1 MTDTAIPKTAGGPA
15 TDIAS
20 GAPGAELVP
29 GAPQDVSGAP
39 EGVPGTPQDVPSAP
53 EDGTSCGAD
62 VPAPGRSYAKLAA
75 DESREDYS
83 LRYAPHSFRRWS
95 PATVAGTALG
105 GIAYLADFAIG
116 ASIVFTYGFT
126 SGFASI
132 LAAATIIFLTGIPIA
147 RACAKYGLDMD
158 LITRGAG
165 FGYFGSTLTSLIY
178 ASFTFIFFA
187 LEGSIMAQAMHQAIG
202 LPVQVG
208 YLVTTL
214 IVIPIVFRGM
224 GALAKVQAWTQPV
237 WIIGMVLPFVV
248 LAFEAPDAWGAFGSF
263 GGTEGAGSGFS
274 WVGFGL
280 GTGVALSLIAQIGEQ
295 ADYLR
300 FMPAKTE
307 ANKRRWNLAVLAA
320 GPGWVIIGAAKQ
332 LGGALL
338 AFVALEAVGKT
349 HALEPIAPQI
359 EALKPWLGSFALPAA
374 ALFVIVSQIK
384 INVTNAY
391 SGSLSWSNFFSRITH
406 RHPGRVWYIFL
417 NLVIALTL
425 MEMNMFAALNKLL
438 GFYSN
443 VGIAWIA
450 AVAADLVINK
460 RIGLSPPYIEFK
472 RAYLYSVNPAGFGAM
487 VIASTVSI
495 LAFFG
500 LFGTYAEAFSTFIAA
515 GLSLTLCPLI
525 AWATKGKYYLA
536 RPNPVNGPGVEVA
549 DITATHTCSVCET
562 AYELPDIAD
571 CPVQSGPICSLCC
584 SLDAECGDVCRK
596 DPADGPVLMPMP
608 TLRNGAMQA

>member
-1 MTDTAIPKTAGGPA
+1 MTDTALPAAPTPPGP
-15 TDIAS
+15 
-20 GAPGAELVP
+20 
-29 GAPQDVSGAP
+29 
-39 EGVPGTPQDVPSAP
+39 PGTPPGP
-53 EDGTSCGAD
+53 PPLGED
-62 VPAPGRSYAKLAA
+62 PPKRSYAKLAA
-75 DESREDYS
+75 DESREDFS
-83 LRYAPHSFRRWS
+83 LRYAPHSYRRWS
-95 PATVAGTALG
+95 PSTVAGTALG

-126 SGFASI
+126 SGLASI
-132 LAAATIIFLTGIPIA
+132 LTAAVIIFVTGIPIA

-202 LPVQVG
+202 LPVQFG
-208 YLVTTL
+208 YLLTTL

-237 WIIGMVLPFVV
+237 WLIGLVLPFVV
-248 LAFEAPDAWGAFGSF
+248 LAFNAPDSWGAFTSF
-263 GGTEGAGSGFS
+263 GGTEGAGSGFD
-274 WVGFGL
+274 WIGFGL

-300 FMPAKTE
+300 FMPARTE
-307 ANKRRWNLAVLAA
+307 RNKRRWNVAVLAA
-320 GPGWVIIGAAKQ
+320 GPGWVVIGAAKQ
-332 LGGALL
+332 LGGAFL

-391 SGSLSWSNFFSRITH
+391 SGSLSWSNFFSRLTH

-417 NLVIALTL
+417 NLAIALTL
-425 MEMNMFAALNKLL
+425 MEMDMFAALNKLL

-443 VGIAWIA
+443 VGIAWIT

-460 RIGLSPPYIEFK
+460 RIGLSPKYIEFK
-472 RAYLYSVNPAGFGAM
+472 RAYLYAVNPAGFGSM
-487 VIASTVSI
+487 VIASVVSI

-500 LFGTYAEAFSTFIAA
+500 LFGEYAEAFSTFIAA
-515 GLSLTLCPLI
+515 GLALILCPLI

-536 RPNPVNGPGVEVA
+536 RPNPVNGPGAEVP
-549 DITATHTCSVCET
+549 DITATHLCAVCDT

-571 CPVQSGPICSLCC
+571 CPAHAGPICSLCC
-584 SLDAECGDVCRK
+584 SLDSTCGDACRK
-596 DPADGPVLMPMP
+596 APAAGAVLMPMP
-608 TLRNGAMQA
+608 TVRGE

>member
-1 MTDTAIPKTAGGPA
+1 MTDTATPTTGE
-15 TDIAS
+15 
-20 GAPGAELVP
+20 APRHAPQQGP
-29 GAPQDVSGAP
+29 GAPR
-39 EGVPGTPQDVPSAP
+39 
-53 EDGTSCGAD
+53 
-62 VPAPGRSYAKLAA
+62 RSYARLAA

-95 PATVAGTALG
+95 PSTVAGTALG

-126 SGFASI
+126 SGLASI
-132 LAAATIIFLTGIPIA
+132 LAAAAIIFLTGIPIA

-158 LITRGAG
+158 LVTRGAG

-202 LPVQVG
+202 LPVEVG

-237 WIIGMVLPFVV
+237 WIVGMVLPFVV
-248 LAFEAPDAWGAFGSF
+248 LAVESPDSWGAFGSF
-263 GGTEGAGSGFS
+263 TGTEGAAPGFS
-274 WVGFGL
+274 WVAFGL

-300 FMPAKTE
+300 FMPARTE
-307 ANKRRWNLAVLAA
+307 TNKRRWNLAVLAA
-320 GPGWVIIGAAKQ
+320 GPGWVVIGAAKQ
-332 LGGALL
+332 LGGAFL

-391 SGSLSWSNFFSRITH
+391 SGSLSWSNFFSRLTH
-406 RHPGRVWYIFL
+406 KHPGRVWYIFL
-417 NLVIALTL
+417 NLAIALTL

-443 VGIAWIA
+443 VGIAWIV

-460 RIGLSPPYIEFK
+460 RIGLSPRYIEFK
-472 RAYLYSVNPAGFGAM
+472 RAYLHAVNPAGFGAM

-515 GLSLTLCPLI
+515 GLSLILCPLI
-525 AWATKGKYYLA
+525 AWLTKGKYYLA
-536 RPNPVNGPGVEVA
+536 RPNPVNGPDVEIA
-549 DITATHTCSVCET
+549 DITATHTCAVCET

-571 CPVQSGPICSLCC
+571 CPVQAGPICSLCC

-596 DPADGPVLMPMP
+596 GPTAGPVLLP
-608 TLRNGAMQA
+608 TPVVRAPAG

>member
-1 MTDTAIPKTAGGPA
+1 MTDTVTP
-15 TDIAS
+15 
-20 GAPGAELVP
+20 
-29 GAPQDVSGAP
+29 
-39 EGVPGTPQDVPSAP
+39 PGTSAP
-53 EDGTSCGAD
+53 
-62 VPAPGRSYAKLAA
+62 APPPRRRYAALAA

-126 SGFASI
+126 SGTASI
-132 LAAATIIFLTGIPIA
+132 LTAAVVIFLTGIPIA
-147 RACAKYGLDMD
+147 RACARYGLDMD
-158 LITRGAG
+158 LVTRGAG

-187 LEGSIMAQAMHQAIG
+187 LEGSIMAQAMHQAFG
-202 LPVQVG
+202 LPVEIG

-224 GALAKVQAWTQPV
+224 GALAKVQAWTQPLWLV
-237 WIIGMVLPFVV
+237 GLVLPFLV
-248 LAFEAPDAWGAFGSF
+248 LAFEAPDAWGSFASF

-274 WVGFGL
+274 WIGFGL

-300 FMPAKTE
+300 FMPARTE
-307 ANKRRWNLAVLAA
+307 ENKRRWNLAVLAA
-320 GPGWVIIGAAKQ
+320 GPGWVVIGAAKQ
-332 LGGALL
+332 LGGAFL

-359 EALKPWLGSFALPAA
+359 EALRPWLGSFALPAA

-391 SGSLSWSNFFSRITH
+391 SGSLSWSNFFSRLTH

-417 NLVIALTL
+417 NLAIALTL
-425 MEMNMFAALNKLL
+425 MEMNMFAALGKLL

-460 RIGLSPPYIEFK
+460 RAGWSPPYIEFK
-472 RAYLYSVNPAGFGAM
+472 RAYLYAVNPAGFGAM
-487 VIASTVSI
+487 GIASVVSI

-515 GLSLTLCPLI
+515 GLALTLCPLI
-525 AWATKGKYYLA
+525 AWATKGRYYLA
-536 RPNPVNGPGVEVA
+536 RPNPVWGYAQAEGSGGGPGVAVP
-549 DITATHTCSVCET
+549 DVTATHTCAVCAT

-571 CPVQSGPICSLCC
+571 CPAHSGPVCSLCC
-584 SLDAECGDVCRK
+584 SLDATCGDLCRK
-596 DPADGPVLMPMP
+596 DPAAAGTVLMPVP
-608 TLRNGAMQA
+608 TVPPAPPVA

>member
-1 MTDTAIPKTAGGPA
+1 MTDTVTRDTEA
-15 TDIAS
+15 
-20 GAPGAELVP
+20 APP
-29 GAPQDVSGAP
+29 R
-39 EGVPGTPQDVPSAP
+39 
-53 EDGTSCGAD
+53 
-62 VPAPGRSYAKLAA
+62 RSYARLAA
-75 DESREDYS
+75 DESREDFS
-83 LRYAPHSFRRWS
+83 LRYAPHSYRRWS
-95 PATVAGTALG
+95 PTMVASTALG

-126 SGFASI
+126 SGLASI
-132 LAAATIIFLTGIPIA
+132 LCAATIIFLTGIPIA
-147 RACAKYGLDMD
+147 RACATYGLDMD

-187 LEGSIMAQAMHQAIG
+187 LEGSIMAQAMHEVVG
-202 LPVQVG
+202 LPLPVG
-208 YLVTTL
+208 YLLTTL

-237 WIIGMVLPFVV
+237 WLIGLVLPFVI
-248 LAFEAPDAWGAFGSF
+248 LAVHSPGSFGDFTRF

-274 WVGFGL
+274 WLGFGL

-300 FMPAKTE
+300 FMPARTE
-307 ANKRRWNLAVLAA
+307 QNRKRWNLAVLAA

-338 AFVALEAVGKT
+338 AFVALEAVGRT
-349 HALEPIAPQI
+349 HALEPVAPQV
-359 EALKPWLGSFALPAA
+359 EALKPWLGSVALPAA
-374 ALFVIVSQIK
+374 ALFVVVSQIK

-417 NLVIALTL
+417 NLAIALTL

-460 RIGLSPPYIEFK
+460 RVGWSPRYIEFK
-472 RAYLYSVNPAGFGAM
+472 RAYLYAVNPAGFGAM
-487 VIASTVSI
+487 AIASAVSI

-500 LFGTYAEAFSTFIAA
+500 VFGEYAEAFSTFIAA
-515 GLSLTLCPLI
+515 GLALTLCPLI
-525 AWATKGKYYLA
+525 AWATKGRYYLA
-536 RPNPVNGPGVEVA
+536 RPNPVNGPDVEVA

-562 AYELPDIAD
+562 AYELPDTAD
-571 CPVQSGPICSLCC
+571 CPVRSGPICSLCC
-584 SLDAECGDVCRK
+584 SLDAECGDACRK
-596 DPADGPVLMPMP
+596 EPQAGPVPMPMP
-608 TLRNGAMQA
+608 TVRTG

>member
-1 MTDTAIPKTAGGPA
+1 MTDTAIP
-15 TDIAS
+15 
-20 GAPGAELVP
+20 
-29 GAPQDVSGAP
+29 
-39 EGVPGTPQDVPSAP
+39 TPDSPPDQGRP
-53 EDGTSCGAD
+53 T
-62 VPAPGRSYAKLAA
+62 RSYARLAA
-75 DESREDYS
+75 DESREDFS

-95 PATVAGTALG
+95 PSMVAGTALG

-132 LAAATIIFLTGIPIA
+132 LTAAAIIFITGVPIA
-147 RACAKYGLDMD
+147 RACATYGLDMD

-202 LPVQVG
+202 LPVQIG

-237 WIIGMVLPFVV
+237 WLIGLVLPFVV
-248 LAFEAPDAWGAFGSF
+248 LAFHAPGSWGAFSSF
-263 GGTEGAGSGFS
+263 GGTEGAGAGFD
-274 WVGFGL
+274 WIGFGL

-300 FMPAKTE
+300 FMPARTE
-307 ANKRRWNLAVLAA
+307 ANKRRWNAAVLAA

-332 LGGALL
+332 LGGAFL

-374 ALFVIVSQIK
+374 AIFVIVSQIK

-391 SGSLSWSNFFSRITH
+391 SGSLSWSNFFSRVTH
-406 RHPGRVWYIFL
+406 KHPGRVWYIFL
-417 NLVIALTL
+417 NLAIALTL

-443 VGIAWIA
+443 VGIAWIT

-472 RAYLYSVNPAGFGAM
+472 RAYLYAVNPAGFGAM

-515 GLSLTLCPLI
+515 GLALILCPLI
-525 AWATKGKYYLA
+525 AWLTKGRYYLA
-536 RPNPVNGPGVEVA
+536 RPNPVNGPDA
-549 DITATHTCSVCET
+549 DVPDLTATHLCAVCET

-584 SLDAECGDVCRK
+584 SLDATCGDVCRK
-596 DPADGPVLMPMP
+596 VTDAAPVLMPLP
-608 TLRNGAMQA
+608 TVRTVRHDVKPA

>member
-1 MTDTAIPKTAGGPA
+1 MTDTATPATAGAPEAAPDGAPRVSG
-15 TDIAS
+15 AS
-20 GAPGAELVP
+20 GAAMPP
-29 GAPQDVSGAP
+29 P
-39 EGVPGTPQDVPSAP
+39 T
-53 EDGTSCGAD
+53 
-62 VPAPGRSYAKLAA
+62 RSYAKLAA

-95 PATVAGTALG
+95 PSMVAGTALG

-132 LAAATIIFLTGIPIA
+132 LTAATIIFLTGIPIA
-147 RACAKYGLDMD
+147 RACATYGLDMD
-158 LITRGAG
+158 LVTRGAG

-187 LEGSIMAQAMHQAIG
+187 LEGSIMAQAMHQAVG
-202 LPVQVG
+202 LPVEVG

-237 WIIGMVLPFVV
+237 WIIGLILPFVV

-274 WVGFGL
+274 WIGFGL

-300 FMPAKTE
+300 FMPARTE

-359 EALKPWLGSFALPAA
+359 EALRPWLGSFALPAA
-374 ALFVIVSQIK
+374 AVFVIVSQVK

-417 NLVIALTL
+417 NLAIALTL

-450 AVAADLVINK
+450 AVAADLVVNK
-460 RIGLSPPYIEFK
+460 RIGLSPRYIEFK
-472 RAYLYSVNPAGFGAM
+472 RAYLYAVNPAGFGAM

-515 GLSLTLCPLI
+515 GLSLTLCPFI
-525 AWATKGKYYLA
+525 AWVTKGKYYLA
-536 RPNPVNGPGVEVA
+536 RPNPVNGPGVEIQ

-571 CPVQSGPICSLCC
+571 CPVRSGPICSLCC

-596 DPADGPVLMPMP
+596 EPTSGPVLIPMP
-608 TLRNGAMQA
+608 TMPTAQAAQAASEVAPAAGPAAHAPEA

>member
-1 MTDTAIPKTAGGPA
+1 MTDTVTRTEEAGEPGGPNQ
-15 TDIAS
+15 
-20 GAPGAELVP
+20 PP
-29 GAPQDVSGAP
+29 PK
-39 EGVPGTPQDVPSAP
+39 
-53 EDGTSCGAD
+53 
-62 VPAPGRSYAKLAA
+62 RSYAKLAA

-95 PATVAGTALG
+95 PSMVAGTALG

-132 LAAATIIFLTGIPIA
+132 LTAAVIIFVTGIPIA
-147 RACAKYGLDMD
+147 KACAKYGLDMD
-158 LITRGAG
+158 LVTRGAG

-187 LEGSIMAQAMHQAIG
+187 LEGSIMAQAMHQAVG
-202 LPVQVG
+202 LPVEVG

-224 GALAKVQAWTQPV
+224 GALAKVQAWTQPI
-237 WIIGMVLPFVV
+237 WIIGMILPFVI

-263 GGTEGAGSGFS
+263 GGTEGAGSGFD
-274 WVGFGL
+274 WIGFGL

-300 FMPAKTE
+300 FMPKKTE

-332 LGGALL
+332 LGGAFL

-349 HALEPIAPQI
+349 HALEPIAPQL
-359 EALKPWLGSFALPAA
+359 EALKPWLGSVALPAA
-374 ALFVIVSQIK
+374 AVFVIVSQIK

-406 RHPGRVWYIFL
+406 KHPGRVWYIFL
-417 NLVIALTL
+417 NLAIALTL
-425 MEMNMFAALNKLL
+425 MEMNMFAALGKLL

-460 RIGLSPPYIEFK
+460 RMGWSPKYIEFK
-472 RAYLYSVNPAGFGAM
+472 RAYLYAVNPAGFGAM
-487 VIASTVSI
+487 TIASVVSI
-495 LAFFG
+495 TAFFG
-500 LFGTYAEAFSTFIAA
+500 VFGEYAEAFSTFIAA
-515 GLSLTLCPLI
+515 GLALILCPLI

-536 RPNPVNGPGVEVA
+536 RPNPVNGPDVVVE
-549 DITATHTCSVCET
+549 DETATHDCSVCET

-571 CPVQSGPICSLCC
+571 CPVQNGPICSLCC
-584 SLDAECGDVCRK
+584 SLDADCGDVCRK
-596 DPADGPVLMPMP
+596 APSGEPVLMPLP
-608 TLRNGAMQA
+608 TVRTKVEQV

>member
-1 MTDTAIPKTAGGPA
+1 MTDTATPTAGE
-15 TDIAS
+15 
-20 GAPGAELVP
+20 APRQEP
-29 GAPQDVSGAP
+29 QEAPR
-39 EGVPGTPQDVPSAP
+39 
-53 EDGTSCGAD
+53 
-62 VPAPGRSYAKLAA
+62 RSYAKLAA

-95 PATVAGTALG
+95 PSTVAGTALG

-126 SGFASI
+126 SGLASI
-132 LAAATIIFLTGIPIA
+132 LAAAAIIFLTGIPIA

-158 LITRGAG
+158 LVTRGAG

-187 LEGSIMAQAMHQAIG
+187 LEGSIMAQAMHQAVG
-202 LPVQVG
+202 LPVEAG
-208 YLVTTL
+208 YLITTL

-248 LAFEAPDAWGAFGSF
+248 LAVEAPGSWGAFSSF
-263 GGTEGAGSGFS
+263 TGTEGAEPGFS
-274 WVGFGL
+274 WIAFGL

-320 GPGWVIIGAAKQ
+320 GPGWVVIGAAKQ
-332 LGGALL
+332 LGGAFL

-406 RHPGRVWYIFL
+406 KHPGRVWYIFL
-417 NLVIALTL
+417 NLAIALTL

-460 RIGLSPPYIEFK
+460 RIGLSPRYIEFK
-472 RAYLYSVNPAGFGAM
+472 RAYLHAVNPAGFGAM

-500 LFGTYAEAFSTFIAA
+500 LFGRYAEAFSTFIAA
-515 GLSLTLCPLI
+515 GLSLVLCPLI
-525 AWATKGKYYLA
+525 AWLTKGKYYLA
-536 RPNPVNGPGVEVA
+536 RPNPVNGPDVDIA
-549 DITATHTCSVCET
+549 DITATHTCAVCET

-571 CPVQSGPICSLCC
+571 CPVRSGPICSLCC
-584 SLDAECGDVCRK
+584 SLDEECGDVCRK
-596 DPADGPVLMPMP
+596 EPAAGPVLMPMP
-608 TLRNGAMQA
+608 VVRTPAG

>member
-1 MTDTAIPKTAGGPA
+1 MTDTATPTTAEVPDA
-15 TDIAS
+15 
-20 GAPGAELVP
+20 GAPG
-29 GAPQDVSGAP
+29 
-39 EGVPGTPQDVPSAP
+39 GT
-53 EDGTSCGAD
+53 G
-62 VPAPGRSYAKLAA
+62 APGRSYARLAA

-95 PATVAGTALG
+95 PSVVAGTALG

-126 SGFASI
+126 SGLTSI
-132 LAAATIIFLTGIPIA
+132 LAAAVIIFVTGIPIA

-158 LITRGAG
+158 LVTRGAG

-187 LEGSIMAQAMHQAIG
+187 LEGSIMAQAMHQAVG
-202 LPVQVG
+202 LPVEAG

-248 LAFEAPDAWGAFGSF
+248 LAFEAPDAWGDFTSF

-274 WVGFGL
+274 WIAFGL

-300 FMPAKTE
+300 FMPARTE

-320 GPGWVIIGAAKQ
+320 GPGWVVIGAAKQ

-374 ALFVIVSQIK
+374 AVFVIVSQVK

-406 RHPGRVWYIFL
+406 KHPGRVWYIFL
-417 NLVIALTL
+417 NLAIALTL

-443 VGIAWIA
+443 VGIAWIV

-460 RIGLSPPYIEFK
+460 RTGLSPPYIEFK
-472 RAYLYSVNPAGFGAM
+472 RAYLHAVNPAGFGAM
-487 VIASTVSI
+487 VVASTVSI

-500 LFGTYAEAFSTFIAA
+500 LFGEYAEAFSTFIAA
-515 GLSLTLCPLI
+515 GLSLVLCPLI

-536 RPNPVNGPGVEVA
+536 RPNPVNGPDVEVA
-549 DITATHTCSVCET
+549 DITATHRCAVCET

-571 CPVQSGPICSLCC
+571 CPVQAGPICSLCC
-584 SLDAECGDVCRK
+584 SLDAECGDVCRRE
-596 DPADGPVLMPMP
+596 PSAGPVPLPMPSVLPVRADG
-608 TLRNGAMQA
+608 

>member
-1 MTDTAIPKTAGGPA
+1 MTETALPTADPA
-15 TDIAS
+15 
-20 GAPGAELVP
+20 
-29 GAPQDVSGAP
+29 AP
-39 EGVPGTPQDVPSAP
+39 EPPNGAAP
-53 EDGTSCGAD
+53 R
-62 VPAPGRSYAKLAA
+62 RSYAKLAA
-75 DESREDYS
+75 DESREDFS
-83 LRYAPHSFRRWS
+83 LRYAPHSYRRWS
-95 PATVAGTALG
+95 PTMVASTALG

-126 SGFASI
+126 SGLASI
-132 LAAATIIFLTGIPIA
+132 LCAATIIFLTGIPIA

-187 LEGSIMAQAMHQAIG
+187 LEGSIMAQAMHEIVG
-202 LPVQVG
+202 LPLPVG
-208 YLVTTL
+208 YLLTTL

-237 WIIGMVLPFVV
+237 WLIGLVLPFVI
-248 LAFEAPDAWGAFGSF
+248 LLFDSPGSFGDFTHF
-263 GGTEGAGSGFS
+263 GGTEGAGSGFD
-274 WVGFGL
+274 WLGFGL

-300 FMPAKTE
+300 FMPAKTD
-307 ANKRRWNLAVLAA
+307 ANRKRWNLAVLAA
-320 GPGWVIIGAAKQ
+320 GPGWVVIGAAKQ

-338 AFVALEAVGKT
+338 AFVALEAVGTT
-349 HALEPIAPQI
+349 HALEPIAPQV
-359 EALKPWLGSFALPAA
+359 EALKPWLGSVALPAA
-374 ALFVIVSQIK
+374 ALFVVVSQIK

-391 SGSLSWSNFFSRITH
+391 SGSLSWSNFFSRVTH

-417 NLVIALTL
+417 NLAIALTL

-460 RIGLSPPYIEFK
+460 RAGWSPKYIEFK
-472 RAYLYSVNPAGFGAM
+472 RAYLYAVNPAGFGSM

-500 LFGTYAEAFSTFIAA
+500 LFGAYAEAFSTFIAA
-515 GLSLTLCPLI
+515 GLALILCPLI

-536 RPNPVNGPGVEVA
+536 RPNPVNGPDVEVE
-549 DITATHTCSVCET
+549 DVTATHTCSVCET
-562 AYELPDIAD
+562 AYELPDVAD

-584 SLDAECGDVCRK
+584 SLDAECGDACTKR
-596 DPADGPVLMPMP
+596 PTGEPVLMPLP
-608 TLRNGAMQA
+608 TVRTS

>member
-1 MTDTAIPKTAGGPA
+1 MTDTATPTTAEAPDPRTGG
-15 TDIAS
+15 
-20 GAPGAELVP
+20 GP
-29 GAPQDVSGAP
+29 GAPR
-39 EGVPGTPQDVPSAP
+39 
-53 EDGTSCGAD
+53 
-62 VPAPGRSYAKLAA
+62 RSYAKLAA

-95 PATVAGTALG
+95 PSMVAGTALG

-132 LAAATIIFLTGIPIA
+132 LAAAVIIFVTGIPIA

-158 LITRGAG
+158 LVTRGAG

-187 LEGSIMAQAMHQAIG
+187 LEGSIMAQAMHQAVG
-202 LPVQVG
+202 LPVELG

-237 WIIGMVLPFVV
+237 WIIGMVLPFLV
-248 LAFEAPDAWGAFGSF
+248 LAFEAPEAWGEFTSF

-274 WVGFGL
+274 WIAFGL

-300 FMPAKTE
+300 FMPARTE

-374 ALFVIVSQIK
+374 AIFVIVSQVK

-406 RHPGRVWYIFL
+406 KHPGRVWYIFL
-417 NLVIALTL
+417 NLAIALTL

-443 VGIAWIA
+443 VGIAWIV

-472 RAYLYSVNPAGFGAM
+472 RAYLYAVNPAGFGAM

-500 LFGTYAEAFSTFIAA
+500 LFGEYAEAFSTFIAA

-549 DITATHTCSVCET
+549 DITATYLCAVCET

-596 DPADGPVLMPMP
+596 DPSAGPVLLPMP
-608 TLRNGAMQA
+608 ALRTGG

>member
-1 MTDTAIPKTAGGPA
+1 MTDTATPKAAEDIPA
-15 TDIAS
+15 
-20 GAPGAELVP
+20 
-29 GAPQDVSGAP
+29 
-39 EGVPGTPQDVPSAP
+39 
-53 EDGTSCGAD
+53 GAD
-62 VPAPGRSYAKLAA
+62 TPARDAPARSYAKLAA

-126 SGFASI
+126 SGLASI
-132 LAAATIIFLTGIPIA
+132 LAAATIIFLTGVPIA

-158 LITRGAG
+158 LVTRGAG

-187 LEGSIMAQAMHQAIG
+187 LEGSIMAQAMHQAVG
-202 LPVQVG
+202 LPVEAG
-208 YLVTTL
+208 YLLTTL

-237 WIIGMVLPFVV
+237 WIVGMVLPFVV
-248 LAFEAPDAWGAFGSF
+248 LAFEAPDAWGTFGSF

-274 WVGFGL
+274 WIGFGL

-300 FMPAKTE
+300 FMPARTE

-320 GPGWVIIGAAKQ
+320 GPGWVVIGAAKQ
-332 LGGALL
+332 IGGALL

-359 EALKPWLGSFALPAA
+359 EALRPWLGSFALPAA
-374 ALFVIVSQIK
+374 AVFVIVSQIK

-417 NLVIALTL
+417 NLSIALTL

-450 AVAADLVINK
+450 AVATDLVVNK
-460 RIGLSPPYIEFK
+460 RIGLSPRYIEFK
-472 RAYLYSVNPAGFGAM
+472 RAYLYAVNPAGFGAM

-500 LFGTYAEAFSTFIAA
+500 LFGRYAEAFSTFIAA
-515 GLSLTLCPLI
+515 GLASTLCPLI

-549 DITATHTCSVCET
+549 DITATHTCAVCET

-571 CPVQSGPICSLCC
+571 CPVRSGPICSLCC
-584 SLDAECGDVCRK
+584 SLDAKCGDVCRK
-596 DPADGPVLMPMP
+596 QPSAGPVLMPVP
-608 TLRNGAMQA
+608 TVRATAPEAG

>member
-1 MTDTAIPKTAGGPA
+1 MTDTATTAPA
-15 TDIAS
+15 S
-20 GAPGAELVP
+20 PAEP
-29 GAPQDVSGAP
+29 
-39 EGVPGTPQDVPSAP
+39 
-53 EDGTSCGAD
+53 
-62 VPAPGRSYAKLAA
+62 RRYARLAA

-95 PATVAGTALG
+95 PGTVAGTALG

-116 ASIVFTYGFT
+116 ASVVFAYGFT
-126 SGFASI
+126 SGAAAI
-132 LAAATIIFLTGIPIA
+132 LAAAVIIFLTGIPIA
-147 RACAKYGLDMD
+147 RACATYGLDMD
-158 LITRGAG
+158 LVTRGAG

-187 LEGSIMAQAMHQAIG
+187 LEGSIMAQAMHQAFG
-202 LPVQVG
+202 LPVEIG

-237 WIIGMVLPFVV
+237 WLIGLVLPFLV
-248 LAFEAPDAWGAFGSF
+248 LAVEAPGSWGAFTSF

-274 WVGFGL
+274 WIGFGF
-280 GTGVALSLIAQIGEQ
+280 GTGIALSLIAQIGEQ

-300 FMPAKTE
+300 FMPAKTP
-307 ANKRRWNLAVLAA
+307 ANSRRWNLAVLAA
-320 GPGWVIIGAAKQ
+320 GPGWVVIGAAKQ
-332 LGGALL
+332 LGGAFL
-338 AFVALEAVGKT
+338 AFVALEAVGAT

-359 EALKPWLGSFALPAA
+359 EALRPWLGGLALPAA
-374 ALFVIVSQIK
+374 ALFVIVSQVK

-391 SGSLSWSNFFSRITH
+391 SGSLSWSNFFSRLTH

-417 NLVIALTL
+417 NLAIALTL
-425 MEMNMFAALNKLL
+425 MELNMFAMLGTLL

-460 RIGLSPPYIEFK
+460 RLGLSPPYIEFK
-472 RAYLYSVNPAGFGAM
+472 RAYLHAVNPAGFGAM
-487 VIASTVSI
+487 VIASAVSI
-495 LAFFG
+495 LAFSG
-500 LFGTYAEAFSTFIAA
+500 LLGTYAEAFSTFIAA
-515 GLSLTLCPLI
+515 GLALLLCPLI
-525 AWATKGKYYLA
+525 AWVTRGKYYLA
-536 RPNPVNGPGVEVA
+536 RPNEVNGPGAAVA
-549 DITATHTCSVCET
+549 DTTATHVCSVCAT

-584 SLDAECGDVCRK
+584 SLDATCGDVCRK
-596 DPADGPVLMPMP
+596 GAHKGAVVLPMP
-608 TLRNGAMQA
+608 SLRAV

>member
-1 MTDTAIPKTAGGPA
+1 MTDTATPSSATTTAPPDGP
-15 TDIAS
+15 
-20 GAPGAELVP
+20 
-29 GAPQDVSGAP
+29 
-39 EGVPGTPQDVPSAP
+39 PSK
-53 EDGTSCGAD
+53 
-62 VPAPGRSYAKLAA
+62 RSYAKLAA

-95 PATVAGTALG
+95 PTMVASTALG

-126 SGFASI
+126 SGLASI
-132 LAAATIIFLTGIPIA
+132 LCAATIIFVTGIPIA
-147 RACAKYGLDMD
+147 RACAKYGVDMD
-158 LITRGAG
+158 LLTRGAG

-187 LEGSIMAQAMHQAIG
+187 LEGSIMAQAMHQAVG
-202 LPVQVG
+202 LPVQFG
-208 YLVTTL
+208 YLITTL

-224 GALAKVQAWTQPV
+224 GALAKVQAWTQPI
-237 WIIGMVLPFVV
+237 WLIGMVLPFLV
-248 LAFEAPDAWGAFGSF
+248 LAFHSPDTFSAFSSF

-274 WVGFGL
+274 WIGFGL

-307 ANKRRWNLAVLAA
+307 ANKRKWNLAVLAA

-338 AFVALEAVGKT
+338 AFAALEAVGKT

-359 EALKPWLGSFALPAA
+359 EALKPWLGSFGLPAA
-374 ALFVIVSQIK
+374 AIFVIVSQIK

-406 RHPGRVWYIFL
+406 KHPGRVWYIFL
-417 NLVIALTL
+417 NLAIALTL

-460 RIGLSPPYIEFK
+460 RAGWSPKYIEFK
-472 RAYLYSVNPAGFGAM
+472 RAYLYAVNPAGFGAM

-495 LAFFG
+495 IAFFG
-500 LFGTYAEAFSTFIAA
+500 VFGEYAEAFSTFIAA
-515 GLSLTLCPLI
+515 GLAVTLCPLI

-536 RPNPVNGPGVEVA
+536 RPNTVSGPDVEVE
-549 DITATHTCSVCET
+549 DITATHTCAVCDTE
-562 AYELPDIAD
+562 YELPDVAD

-584 SLDAECGDVCRK
+584 SLDATCGDVCRT
-596 DPADGPVLMPMP
+596 DTSAGPVLMPMP
-608 TLRNGAMQA
+608 TMPVRSA

>member
-1 MTDTAIPKTAGGPA
+1 MTDTVTRDDAATAGAAAPADGP
-15 TDIAS
+15 
-20 GAPGAELVP
+20 PR
-29 GAPQDVSGAP
+29 
-39 EGVPGTPQDVPSAP
+39 
-53 EDGTSCGAD
+53 
-62 VPAPGRSYAKLAA
+62 RSYARLAA

-95 PATVAGTALG
+95 PTMVASTALG

-132 LAAATIIFLTGIPIA
+132 LCAATIIFVTGIPIA
-147 RACAKYGLDMD
+147 RACATYGLDMD
-158 LITRGAG
+158 LVTRGAG

-187 LEGSIMAQAMHQAIG
+187 LEGSIMAQAMHQAVG
-202 LPVQVG
+202 LPVEIG

-224 GALAKVQAWTQPV
+224 GALAKVQAWTQPI
-237 WIIGMVLPFVV
+237 WIIGMVLPFLV

-263 GGTEGAGSGFS
+263 EGTEGAGAGFS
-274 WVGFGL
+274 WIGFGL

-332 LGGALL
+332 LGGAFL
-338 AFVALEAVGKT
+338 AFVALEAVGRT

-359 EALKPWLGSFALPAA
+359 EALRPWLGSFALPAA
-374 ALFVIVSQIK
+374 AVFVIVSQIK

-391 SGSLSWSNFFSRITH
+391 SGSLSWSNFFSRVTH

-417 NLVIALTL
+417 NLAIALTL

-438 GFYSN
+438 GFYAN
-443 VGIAWIA
+443 VGIAWIV

-460 RIGLSPPYIEFK
+460 RVGWSPPYIEFK
-472 RAYLYSVNPAGFGAM
+472 RAYLYAVNPAGFGAM

-500 LFGTYAEAFSTFIAA
+500 LFGRYAEAFSTFIAA
-515 GLSLTLCPLI
+515 GLALLLCPLI
-525 AWATKGKYYLA
+525 AWATRGRYYLA
-536 RPNPVNGPGVEVA
+536 RPNPVNGPHVEVP
-549 DITATHTCSVCET
+549 DLTATHLCAVCET

-584 SLDAECGDVCRK
+584 SLDAQCGDVCRTS
-596 DPADGPVLMPMP
+596 PVSGPVLMPVP
-608 TLRNGAMQA
+608 TVPAVPAPTGGSRGGAHDSGAFTNEP

>member
-1 MTDTAIPKTAGGPA
+1 MTETAVPHADP
-15 TDIAS
+15 AS
-20 GAPGAELVP
+20 GSPASGPDGRAPK
-29 GAPQDVSGAP
+29 
-39 EGVPGTPQDVPSAP
+39 
-53 EDGTSCGAD
+53 
-62 VPAPGRSYAKLAA
+62 RSYAKLAA
-75 DESREDYS
+75 DESREDFS
-83 LRYAPHSFRRWS
+83 LRYAPHSYRRWS
-95 PATVAGTALG
+95 ETTVASTALG

-126 SGFASI
+126 SGLASI
-132 LAAATIIFLTGIPIA
+132 LCAATIIFTTGIPIA

-187 LEGSIMAQAMHQAIG
+187 LEGSIMAQAMHEVVG
-202 LPVQVG
+202 LPLPIG

-224 GALAKVQAWTQPV
+224 GALAKVQAWTQPI
-237 WIIGMVLPFVV
+237 WLIGLVLPFVI
-248 LAFEAPDAWGAFGSF
+248 LLFDSPGSFGDFTSF

-274 WVGFGL
+274 WIGFGL

-307 ANKRRWNLAVLAA
+307 ANRKRWNLAVLAA

-349 HALEPIAPQI
+349 HALEPIAPQV
-359 EALKPWLGSFALPAA
+359 EALKPWLGSVALPVA
-374 ALFVIVSQIK
+374 ALFVVVSQIK

-391 SGSLSWSNFFSRITH
+391 SGSLSWSNFFSRVTH

-417 NLVIALTL
+417 NLAIALTL
-425 MEMNMFAALNKLL
+425 MELNMFAALNKLL

-443 VGIAWIA
+443 VGIAWIV

-460 RIGLSPPYIEFK
+460 RVGWSPKYIEFK
-472 RAYLYSVNPAGFGAM
+472 RAYLYAVNPAGFGAM
-487 VIASTVSI
+487 VVASTVSI

-500 LFGTYAEAFSTFIAA
+500 IFGEYAEAFSTFIAA
-515 GLSLTLCPLI
+515 GLALVLCPLI
-525 AWATKGKYYLA
+525 AWATKGRYYLA
-536 RPNPVNGPGVEVA
+536 RPNPVNGPDVEVE
-549 DITATHTCSVCET
+549 DITATHVCTVCET

-571 CPVQSGPICSLCC
+571 CPAHSGPICSLCC
-584 SLDAECGDVCRK
+584 SLDADCGDVCTK
-596 DPADGPVLMPMP
+596 QPTGEPVLMPMP
-608 TLRNGAMQA
+608 EVRTP

>member
-1 MTDTAIPKTAGGPA
+1 MTDTATPATAGVPEAQPA
-15 TDIAS
+15 
-20 GAPGAELVP
+20 GAPGSD
-29 GAPQDVSGAP
+29 GAA
-39 EGVPGTPQDVPSAP
+39 GTPAVAPSP
-53 EDGTSCGAD
+53 
-62 VPAPGRSYAKLAA
+62 PGRSYAGLAA

-95 PATVAGTALG
+95 PSVVAGTALG

-126 SGFASI
+126 SGLASI

-158 LITRGAG
+158 LVTRGAG

-187 LEGSIMAQAMHQAIG
+187 LEGSIMAQAMHQAVG
-202 LPVQVG
+202 LPVQAG
-208 YLVTTL
+208 YLLTTL

-224 GALAKVQAWTQPV
+224 GALAKVQAWTQPI
-237 WIIGMVLPFVV
+237 WIVGMVLPFVV

-274 WVGFGL
+274 WIGFGL

-300 FMPAKTE
+300 FMPARTE
-307 ANKRRWNLAVLAA
+307 ANKRRWNLAVLVA
-320 GPGWVIIGAAKQ
+320 GPGWVVIGAAKQ

-359 EALKPWLGSFALPAA
+359 EALRPWLGSFALPAA
-374 ALFVIVSQIK
+374 AVFVIVSQIK

-406 RHPGRVWYIFL
+406 KHPGRVWYIFL
-417 NLVIALTL
+417 NLAIALTL

-460 RIGLSPPYIEFK
+460 RIGLSPRYIEFK
-472 RAYLYSVNPAGFGAM
+472 RAYLYAVNPAGFGAM
-487 VIASTVSI
+487 VIASTLSI

-515 GLSLTLCPLI
+515 GLSLALCPLI
-525 AWATKGKYYLA
+525 AWATKGAYYLA
-536 RPNPVNGPGVEVA
+536 RPNPVNGPGVEIE
-549 DITATHTCSVCET
+549 DLTATHTCSVCDT

-584 SLDAECGDVCRK
+584 SLDTECGDVCRK
-596 DPADGPVLMPMP
+596 DPTAGPVLMPMP
-608 TLRNGAMQA
+608 TLRTAPGPAEVAEA

>member
-1 MTDTAIPKTAGGPA
+1 MTDTVTRDDANPVGEAAPADAPAADGPTA
-15 TDIAS
+15 D
-20 GAPGAELVP
+20 
-29 GAPQDVSGAP
+29 GAPQ
-39 EGVPGTPQDVPSAP
+39 
-53 EDGTSCGAD
+53 
-62 VPAPGRSYAKLAA
+62 RSYAKLAA

-95 PATVAGTALG
+95 PTMVASTALG

-132 LAAATIIFLTGIPIA
+132 LCAATIIFVTGIPIA

-158 LITRGAG
+158 LVTRGAG

-187 LEGSIMAQAMHQAIG
+187 LEGSIMAQAMHQAVG
-202 LPVQVG
+202 LPVEIG

-224 GALAKVQAWTQPV
+224 GALAKVQAWTQPI
-237 WIIGMVLPFVV
+237 WLIGLVLPFLV

-263 GGTEGAGSGFS
+263 EGTEGAAPGFS
-274 WVGFGL
+274 WIGFGL

-332 LGGALL
+332 LGGAFL

-359 EALKPWLGSFALPAA
+359 EALRPWLGSFALPAA
-374 ALFVIVSQIK
+374 AIFVIVSQIK

-391 SGSLSWSNFFSRITH
+391 SGSLSWSNFFSRLTH

-417 NLVIALTL
+417 NLAIALTL

-443 VGIAWIA
+443 VGIAWIV

-460 RIGLSPPYIEFK
+460 RAGWSPPYIEFK
-472 RAYLYSVNPAGFGAM
+472 RAYLYTVNPAGFGSM

-500 LFGTYAEAFSTFIAA
+500 LFGRYAEAFSTFIAA
-515 GLSLTLCPLI
+515 GLALLLCPLI
-525 AWATKGKYYLA
+525 AWATRGRYYLA
-536 RPNPVNGPGVEVA
+536 RPNPVNGPHVEVA
-549 DITATHTCSVCET
+549 DITATHTCAVCET

-584 SLDAECGDVCRK
+584 SLDAECGDVCRTS
-596 DPADGPVLMPMP
+596 PGNEPVLMPVP
-608 TLRNGAMQA
+608 TVPTVPSA

>member
-1 MTDTAIPKTAGGPA
+1 MTDTATPTTAGVPEAQPA
-15 TDIAS
+15 GAS
-20 GAPGAELVP
+20 GSDGA
-29 GAPQDVSGAP
+29 A
-39 EGVPGTPQDVPSAP
+39 GTPAAAP
-53 EDGTSCGAD
+53 
-62 VPAPGRSYAKLAA
+62 PPPGRSYARLAA

-95 PATVAGTALG
+95 PSVVAGTALG

-126 SGFASI
+126 SGLASI
-132 LAAATIIFLTGIPIA
+132 LTAATIIFLTGIPIA

-158 LITRGAG
+158 LVTRGAG

-187 LEGSIMAQAMHQAIG
+187 LEGSIMAQAMHQAVG
-202 LPVQVG
+202 LPVQAG
-208 YLVTTL
+208 YLLTTL

-224 GALAKVQAWTQPV
+224 GALAKVQAWTQPI
-237 WIIGMVLPFVV
+237 WIVGMVLPFVV

-300 FMPAKTE
+300 FMPARTE

-338 AFVALEAVGKT
+338 AFVALEAVGRT

-359 EALKPWLGSFALPAA
+359 EALRPWLGSFALPAA
-374 ALFVIVSQIK
+374 AVFVIVSQIK

-406 RHPGRVWYIFL
+406 KHPGRVWYIFL
-417 NLVIALTL
+417 NLAIALTL

-460 RIGLSPPYIEFK
+460 RIGLSPRYIEFK
-472 RAYLYSVNPAGFGAM
+472 RAYLYAVNPAGFGAM

-515 GLSLTLCPLI
+515 GLSLALCPLI
-525 AWATKGKYYLA
+525 AWATKGAYYLA
-536 RPNPVNGPGVEVA
+536 RPNPVNGPGVEIE
-549 DITATHTCSVCET
+549 DLTATHTCSVCDT

-584 SLDAECGDVCRK
+584 SLDAECGDICRK
-596 DPADGPVLMPMP
+596 DPTAGPVLMPMP
-608 TLRNGAMQA
+608 TLRTARGPAEVAEA